1 MIMVMMMVMM
11 MTIGDDDEWEQ
22 HLVWQWSGSAGA
34 WCPFRTDQISPQPR
48 HPHTSLQPSHI
59 SQILTHFLT
68 QFLRVTFVLAAF
80 LVTDILG
87 VSFCILELNQ
97 ISPRRRAAPAHIPH
111 GNQFGNALLLDHLFL
126 LLLLLHSFLLLD
138 HQSPPSGF
146 ANPLTGSKSES
157 LV

>member
-1 MIMVMMMVMM
+1 MMMMIMTIMVMMMVMM

-80 LVTDILG
+80 LVAQTFW
-87 VSFCILELNQ
+87 VF
-97 ISPRRRAAPAHIPH
+97 
-111 GNQFGNALLLDHLFL
+111 
-126 LLLLLHSFLLLD
+126 
-138 HQSPPSGF
+138 PSAF
-146 ANPLTGSKSES
+146 
-157 LV
+157 

>member
-1 MIMVMMMVMM
+1 MGATSCLAVVWLCW
-11 MTIGDDDEWEQ
+11 G
-22 HLVWQWSGSAGA
+22 LVPFQNRPDFSSAKT
-34 WCPFRTDQISPQPR
+34 P
-48 HPHTSLQPSHI
+48 PHIAPTKLPHI
-59 SQILTHFLT
+59 SNFNP
-68 QFLRVTFVLAAF
+68 FFNPVFASDLRFGGIF
-80 LVTDILG
+80 GGTDILG

-126 LLLLLHSFLLLD
+126 LLLLLLLLHSFLLLD